1 MLRAYASITPDYP
14 FESARPSVAG
24 GTVHVRQLP
33 VGVVGAII
41 PWNTPLF
48 IAALKLGPALAAGCT
63 VVLKPAPDA
72 PLSIG
77 VLTEAIEAA
86 GLPDGVVN
94 VVNGGAGTGQA
105 LASHP
110 GVDKVTFTGS
120 TAVGAQIA
128 AECGAR
134 IRRCSTE
141 LGGKSAAIVLPDAPL
156 ESTVSGLVAG
166 VMGNNGQLCAALT
179 RILLP
184 RSRYDEFVGALT
196 AAVAGLVVGDP
207 ADRATQIGPVIN
219 EAARD
224 RIEGFLVR
232 ARADGA
238 TILTGGTRTEGP
250 GWFVTPAVVAATND
264 MEIAREEVFGPV
276 AVVIGYDDSGGDA
289 GGDPVSGAVAIA
301 NDSRYGLVGA
311 VWSADD
317 DRAAAVASRL
327 QAGSVAINSTAV
339 LDFGSP
345 LAVSSM
351 SGIGREGGPEGIAG
365 FVGVSGHR
373 SSVQKGQLMQT
384 QAAVLW
390 ERNSP
395 WSSRPSTLTRRRR
408 KRCWWSGT
416 RSGTCYSDDHL
427 VTGDCPSLGRRSS
440 AAMRAPA
447 WWRRSGRRTSL
458 QPGDHVVFGFIPSCG
473 RCPSCSTGHQSLC
486 DLGAE
491 LGYSGMQISDEHRP
505 SSRRGSRPEHDGL
518 RIGTFAHRTVVH
530 ERRPRR
536 DPRAPPARQ
545 ACLARVWIR
554 HRLGIGGLRRRM
566 CAPGDTVAV
575 AGVGGIGMAAVQGAR
590 LLVPASSP

>member
-1 MLRAYASITPDYP
+1 MLEFAASYVAGKWAPVGGAEGRLEVRSPASGDLLGTVGSAGAAEVDAAVAAARAALVSSPWRDASAADRAAALGRLADALTARKGVLADLTSAEIGSPRSWSTFGQVLTAVGVLRAYASITPDYP

-345 LAVSSM
+345 FGGFKM

-365 FVGVSGHR
+365 FVEY
-373 SSVQKGQLMQT
+373 
-384 QAAVLW
+384 QAIV
-390 ERNSP
+390 RQ
-395 WSSRPSTLTRRRR
+395 SRKDS
-408 KRCWWSGT
+408 
-416 RSGTCYSDDHL
+416 
-427 VTGDCPSLGRRSS
+427 
-440 AAMRAPA
+440 
-447 WWRRSGRRTSL
+447 
-458 QPGDHVVFGFIPSCG
+458 
-473 RCPSCSTGHQSLC
+473 
-486 DLGAE
+486 
-491 LGYSGMQISDEHRP
+491 
-505 SSRRGSRPEHDGL
+505 
-518 RIGTFAHRTVVH
+518 
-530 ERRPRR
+530 
-536 DPRAPPARQ
+536 
-545 ACLARVWIR
+545 
-554 HRLGIGGLRRRM
+554 
-566 CAPGDTVAV
+566 
-575 AGVGGIGMAAVQGAR
+575 
-590 LLVPASSP
+590 